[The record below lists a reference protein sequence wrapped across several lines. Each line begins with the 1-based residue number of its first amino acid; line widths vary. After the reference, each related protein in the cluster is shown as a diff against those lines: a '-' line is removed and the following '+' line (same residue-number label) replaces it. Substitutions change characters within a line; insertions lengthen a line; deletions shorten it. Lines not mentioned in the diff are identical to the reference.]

1 MKRLKRLDTASDRIV
16 YWFLVMSLVLFTAL
30 MLYPFLYVLSMSVSD
45 GAEVVAKSIILLPKG
60 FSLDAYKQLFETK
73 TLITSYSNTIYYTVV
88 GTAINL
94 VATVLFAYSLSRKQ
108 FFMRNFL
115 MVYMTITMFFSGG
128 MIPMFILIKDLRLYN
143 TRWALLLPGAISVY
157 NCIIA
162 RTFFQSL
169 PEEILESSR
178 LDGANDVQ
186 ALLRVVLPLSM
197 PIIAVLSLYYA
208 VGHWNAYFNALLYVP
223 SVSLQ
228 PVQLLLR
235 RIVIQYSN
243 DLAGD
248 NIIDVGKVYVIEKMR
263 YAVIIVTMLPIV
275 CVYPFLQRF
284 FMKGVMIGALKS

>member
-1 MKRLKRLDTASDRIV
+1 MKRLDTASDRIV